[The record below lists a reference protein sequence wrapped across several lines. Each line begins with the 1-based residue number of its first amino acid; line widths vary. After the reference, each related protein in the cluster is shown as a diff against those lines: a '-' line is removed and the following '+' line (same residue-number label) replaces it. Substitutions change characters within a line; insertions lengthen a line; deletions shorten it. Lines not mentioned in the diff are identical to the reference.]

1 MQLALHVPPVQEHI
15 LTLLRSIAS
24 SQVSL
29 SLTGGTSSS
38 SVPYRSSM
46 AVIAVP
52 RTFSWLMRSMSVT
65 TRTTTG
71 SFCNSLAEARSL
83 QGVWLRV
90 FLTSRS
96 EIPIRYG
103 FNQIQDAERQDF
115 VLHSISPSII
125 DHDISIFLEYN
136 LSLIGQDDAQEPG
149 WPGLEAI
156 RPLAETASGLF
167 MWAAT
172 ACRFIREGLST
183 EERLHMLLEG
193 GNAPATPE
201 EHVHGIYIT
210 ILRNSIQPGYIDQE
224 RQRLYGMLR
233 QQLGSIVALFAPL
246 LRRIFEQST
255 PYNETTGRP
264 DVKMPP
270 RNTRCSKG
278 PEPPASSPPPF
289 ISGLSP

>member
-29 SLTGGTSSS
+29 SVTGGTSSS

-65 TRTTTG
+65 TRTTSG

-156 RPLAETASGLF
+156 RPQLRLQVACLF
-167 MWAAT
+167 
-172 ACRFIREGLST
+172 GPQL
-183 EERLHMLLEG
+183 
-193 GNAPATPE
+193 PAGSFAKGYPLRKDYTCFLRVVTP
-201 EHVHGIYIT
+201 
-210 ILRNSIQPGYIDQE
+210 P
-224 RQRLYGMLR
+224 LR
-233 QQLGSIVALFAPL
+233 QKNTSTGSISLF
-246 LRRIFEQST
+246 S
-255 PYNETTGRP
+255 ETLSSQATLTKR
-264 DVKMPP
+264 D
-270 RNTRCSKG
+270 KG
-278 PEPPASSPPPF
+278 YMAC
-289 ISGLSP
+289 